1 LGKIAFPAAMADNS
15 RIVSNTSFTTF
26 TLPALGLAMA
36 LAAGPLFGQTP
47 SFDVASIKPSEPITR
62 ESLASGKL
70 HAGMK
75 IDGARVDIGNF
86 RLMQLIMKAWDV
98 KMYQV
103 KGPPWLLTGQAFDI
117 VANLP
122 SGATKEQVPGMLQKL
137 LADRFKLQ
145 VHTDKEPQAV
155 YALVVGEGGSKLKQT
170 APPAEDAAP
179 PQGVTGSST
188 ASVSLGKNGGG
199 TVSDGA
205 GRKQTVTP
213 SPDGKFLHF
222 EISGAT
228 IEELCD
234 GLSPLAGQPIIDATG
249 LKGRYDV
256 ALDISMQEVLNLQKQ
271 FGVNPGGEAGGGGG
285 DASKPADAASD
296 PGTSLFAAVKSV
308 GLKLERRKEPLLR
321 IVVDH
326 CEKMPTDN

>member
-1 LGKIAFPAAMADNS
+1 MS
-15 RIVSNTSFTTF
+15 YTSNKFVTRV
-26 TLPALGLAMA
+26 TLPAFGIAMVLA
-36 LAAGPLFGQTP
+36 GGSLFGQTP
-47 SFDVASIKPSEPITR
+47 SFDVASIKPSEPVTPAMIQ
-62 ESLASGKL
+62 SGKV
-70 HAGMK
+70 HVGMK

-103 KGPPWLLTGQAFDI
+103 QGPPWLLTGQAFDI

-122 SGATKEQVPGMLQKL
+122 QGATKEQVPAMLQKL
-137 LADRFKLQ
+137 LEERFKLQ
-145 VHTDKEPQAV
+145 VHTDKEPRAV
-155 YALVVGEGGSKLKQT
+155 YALMVAEGGSKLKQS
-170 APPAEDAAP
+170 AAPAEDAAP
-179 PQGVTGSST
+179 PPGVTGSST

-199 TVSDGA
+199 TVTDGA
-205 GRKQTVTP
+205 GHKQTVTP
-213 SPDGKFLHF
+213 TPDGKFLHF

-228 IEELCD
+228 LEELAD
-234 GLSPLAGQPIIDATG
+234 GLSPLAGQPIVDATG

-256 ALDISMQEVLNLQKQ
+256 AMDISMQEVINLQKQ
-271 FGVNPGGEAGGGGG
+271 YGANQGADAGGGG

-296 PGTSLFAAVKSV
+296 PGSSIFTAFKSL
-308 GLKLERRKEPLLR
+308 GLKLERRKEPLVR

>member
-1 LGKIAFPAAMADNS
+1 MSKTLATSIHFAAFGIAMLG
-15 RIVSNTSFTTF
+15 
-26 TLPALGLAMA
+26 
-36 LAAGPLFGQTP
+36 AGSLWGQTP
-47 SFDVASIKPSEPITR
+47 SFDVASIKPSEPITPAMI
-62 ESLASGKL
+62 ASGKL
-70 HAGMK
+70 HAGMR

-103 KGPPWLLTGQAFDI
+103 QGPPWLLTGQAFDI

-122 SGATKEQVPGMLQKL
+122 AGATKEQVPAMLQKL

-145 VHTDKEPQAV
+145 VHTDNEPHSV
-155 YALVVGEGGSKLKQT
+155 YALVVGEGGPKLKESAAPAGDAT
-170 APPAEDAAP
+170 PPA
-179 PQGVTGSST
+179 GVTGSST
-188 ASVSLGKNGGG
+188 ATVNIGKNGGG
-199 TVSDGA
+199 TVTDGA
-205 GRKQTVTP
+205 GHKQTMTP
-213 SPDGKFLHF
+213 SPDGKTLHI

-228 IEELCD
+228 MGELAD
-234 GLSPLAGQPIIDATG
+234 GLSPLTDQPIVDATG

-256 ALDISMQEVLNLQKQ
+256 TLDISMADLMNAARSMGANVPPQS
-271 FGVNPGGEAGGGGG
+271 AG
-285 DASKPADAASD
+285 DPSKPADAASD
-296 PGTSLFAAVKSV
+296 PGGSVFTAVKTL